1 MKKSL
6 HSLEQ
11 EKLKALL
18 RKIRKEKGL
27 RQSELAARLGRSQS
41 FVSKYESGE
50 LCLDLLELRTVCQAM
65 DTSLSSLVKRF
76 EKEIS

>member
-6 HSLEQ
+6 YSLEQ

-18 RKIRKEKGL
+18 RKTRNEKGL

-41 FVSKYESGE
+41 FISKYESGE
-50 LCLDLLELRTVCQAM
+50 LCLDILELRTVCQAM
-65 DTSLSSLVKRF
+65 GISLGSFVKKL
-76 EKEIS
+76 EKDIS

>member
-1 MKKSL
+1 MKKSI
-6 HSLEQ
+6 HSQEQ

-18 RKIRKEKGL
+18 RKFREEKGL
-27 RQSELAARLGRSQS
+27 RQSELALRLGRTQS

-50 LCLDLLELRTVCQAM
+50 LNLDLLELRAVCQAM
-65 DTSLSSLVKRF
+65 GLSLSNFIKRL